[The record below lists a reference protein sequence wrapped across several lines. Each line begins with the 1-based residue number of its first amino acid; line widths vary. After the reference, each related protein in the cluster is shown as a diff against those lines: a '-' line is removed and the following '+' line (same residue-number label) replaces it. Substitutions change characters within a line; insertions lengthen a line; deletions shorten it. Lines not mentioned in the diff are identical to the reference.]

1 MNRYIDT
8 SAFVKYYGKPGFEK
22 GIKEVEV
29 LFDRA
34 RKGEDVLVS
43 SIFMVG
49 EAVSVF
55 DRWVRIKAVT
65 EEEFDKVLGRFLLDV
80 KELNER
86 GALVLETVNSLI
98 ITFSIEYVIRHHI
111 PINDA
116 IHLYTAL
123 TWRPEIE
130 EMVCSDESLLRAA
143 KAEGLNTLNP
153 EGCK

>member
-8 SAFVKYYGKPGFEK
+8 SAFVKYYGNPGFEK
-22 GIKEVEV
+22 GIREVEV
-29 LFDRA
+29 LFDMA
-34 RKGEDVLVS
+34 RDGDDVLVS

-55 DRWVRIKAVT
+55 DRWVRIKAIT
-65 EEEFDKVLGRFLLDV
+65 KGEFDKILRRFSQDV
-80 KELNER
+80 KELNES
-86 GALVLETVNSLI
+86 GALILETVNPLF
-98 ITFSIEYVIRHHI
+98 ITFSIEYIIKHHI

-130 EMVCSDESLLRAA
+130 EFVCCDENLLRAA
-143 KAEGLNTLNP
+143 KAESLNIFNP
-153 EGCK
+153 EG